1 MSEPRETLRAGASG
15 EAEHLVVVVRPG
27 GEKDITM
34 ITEFGEV
41 RFIEGR
47 ALLPLSLARELARRP
62 GWCVEP

>member
-1 MSEPRETLRAGASG
+1 MGNRRPRHRQQAA
-15 EAEHLVVVVRPG
+15 AEELVVLLRPG
-27 GEKDITM
+27 GEKDIVLLTQHGP
-34 ITEFGEV
+34 I